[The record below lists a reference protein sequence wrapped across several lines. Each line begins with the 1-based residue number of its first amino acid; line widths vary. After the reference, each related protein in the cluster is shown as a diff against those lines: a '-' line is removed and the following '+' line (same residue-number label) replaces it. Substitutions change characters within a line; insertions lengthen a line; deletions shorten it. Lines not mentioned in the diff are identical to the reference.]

1 MSDPSASAA
10 AAASPINWYRVPLAK
25 EKLREL
31 TQRSDWK
38 GFLQTVPYLLLL
50 VLTGAAAFYAYA
62 RFPLWL
68 FFIVLFIHGTFYRV
82 PAQRLSRAGARHRV
96 QDQMALNAVFLR
108 IFAFL
113 SWNSHVRFRAS
124 HIRHHASTLHP
135 PDDEEVVLPI
145 RLTVMTWLKC
155 AIVNP
160 LGLWKVAGRLR
171 QPERRPHAH
180 PVGAHAVPGAGRG
193 GPAPPGR
200 WARIL
205 LLGHL
210 AIIVVSIA
218 TGHWLFAV
226 VTSLARFYGGGFQ
239 WICNITQHIG
249 LQDNVPDFRLCC
261 RTIQLNPFLRYLYFQ
276 MNWHT
281 EHHMYAA
288 VPCYNLSEA
297 PPGDRARDA
306 GHLSRPDPGLAG
318 DLQHFNRRQ
327 KADPAYQHVYELPRA
342 AHA

>member
-1 MSDPSASAA
+1 MSDNAA
-10 AAASPINWYRVPLAK
+10 WSGVVSRQISWYRVPVAK

-31 TQRSDWK
+31 TQRSNWK

-50 VLTGAAAFYAYA
+50 VLTGTASYYAFYHL
-62 RFPLWL
+62 PLWL
-68 FFIVLFIHGTFYRV
+68 FFIILYVHGAFFAFNLNAFHELVHGTMFK
-82 PAQRLSRAGARHRV
+82 SRA
-96 QDQMALNAVFLR
+96 LNFVFLR

-124 HIRHHASTLHP
+124 HIRHHASTLHT

-160 LGLWKVAGRLR
+160 LGLYKVLGDFISQSVGHMRTPWERVLFPERDKVA
-171 QPERRPHAH
+171 RRHLA
-180 PVGAHAVPGAGRG
+180 
-193 GPAPPGR
+193 R

-210 AIIVVSIA
+210 AIIVVSVA

-226 VTSLARFYGGGFQ
+226 VTSFARFYGGGFQ

-249 LQDNVPDFRLCC
+249 LQDNVSDFRLCC
-261 RTIQLNPFLRYLYFQ
+261 RTIQLNPFLRYFYFQ

-288 VPCYNLSEA
+288 VPCYNL
-297 PPGDRARDA
+297 ARLHDA
-306 GHLSRPDPGLAG
+306 IAHQMPAISHGLIPAWREI
-318 DLQHFNRRQ
+318 FVISRRQ
-327 KADPAYQHVYELPRA
+327 KRDPSYQHVYELPRPA
-342 AHA
+342 VR

>member
-1 MSDPSASAA
+1 MSDDAA
-10 AAASPINWYRVPLAK
+10 QATRQISWYRVPLPR

-31 TQRSDWK
+31 TQRSNWK

-50 VLTGAAAFYAYA
+50 VCTGTASYYAYSH
-62 RFPLWL
+62 FPLWL
-68 FFIVLFIHGTFYRV
+68 FFVILYIHGAIFAFNLNAFHELVHGTMFK
-82 PAQRLSRAGARHRV
+82 SK
-96 QDQMALNAVFLR
+96 ALNAVFLR

-145 RLTVMTWLKC
+145 RLTAFMWLKC

-160 LGLWKVAGRLR
+160 LGLYKVLGDFISQSVGHMRTPWEHTLFPERDKVA
-171 QPERRPHAH
+171 RRAL
-180 PVGAHAVPGAGRG
+180 A
-193 GPAPPGR
+193 R

-205 LLGHL
+205 LVGHL

-226 VTSLARFYGGGFQ
+226 VTSFARFYGGGFQ

-261 RTIQLNPFLRYLYFQ
+261 RTIQVNPVLRYFYFQ

-288 VPCYNLSEA
+288 VPCYNLRKLHDAIAHEMPVISHGLIPAWREIFTIS
-297 PPGDRARDA
+297 RQQQRD
-306 GHLSRPDPGLAG
+306 PT
-318 DLQHFNRRQ
+318 
-327 KADPAYQHVYELPRA
+327 YQHVYELPRA
-342 AHA
+342 MAS

>member
-1 MSDPSASAA
+1 MSDNAAWSASAR
-10 AAASPINWYRVPLAK
+10 PISWYRVPVAK
-25 EKLREL
+25 ERLREL

-50 VLTGAAAFYAYA
+50 AATGTASYYSYSHL
-62 RFPLWL
+62 PLWL
-68 FFIVLFIHGTFYRV
+68 FFIILYIHGAFWAFLLNGFHELVHGTVFKTK
-82 PAQRLSRAGARHRV
+82 
-96 QDQMALNAVFLR
+96 ALNAIFLR

-145 RLTVMTWLKC
+145 KLTLMMWLKC

-160 LGLWKVAGRLR
+160 LGLYKVGGDFISHSFGRMRTPWERTLF
-171 QPERRPHAH
+171 PERDV
-180 PVGAHAVPGAGRG
+180 VGRRALA
-193 GPAPPGR
+193 R

-210 AIIVVSIA
+210 AIVVVSVA

-226 VTSLARFYGGGFQ
+226 VTTFARFYGGGFQ
-239 WICNITQHIG
+239 WIANITQHIG

-261 RTIQLNPFLRYLYFQ
+261 RTLTVNPFMRYLYFQ

-288 VPCYNLSEA
+288 VPCYNLAKLHKEIEHEMPAIS
-297 PPGDRARDA
+297 
-306 GHLSRPDPGLAG
+306 HGLIAAWREI
-318 DLQHFNRRQ
+318 FAINRRQ
-327 KADPAYQHVYELPRA
+327 KADPTYQHVYQLPRPA
-342 AHA
+342 LS

>member
-1 MSDPSASAA
+1 MSDNPTLPPGGGL
-10 AAASPINWYRVPLAK
+10 PINWYRVPLAK

-38 GFLQTVPYLLLL
+38 GFLQIVPYLLLL
-50 VLTGAAAFYAYA
+50 VLTGAGSYYAYSHL
-62 RFPLWL
+62 PLWL
-68 FFIVLFIHGTFYRV
+68 FFIILYVHGAFYAFALNGFHELVHGTVFKTK
-82 PAQRLSRAGARHRV
+82 
-96 QDQMALNAVFLR
+96 ALNAVFLR
-108 IFAFL
+108 LFAFL

-160 LGLWKVAGRLR
+160 LGFIKVFVDTISQSVGHMRTPWEHTLFPERDKVA
-171 QPERRPHAH
+171 RRHLMT
-180 PVGAHAVPGAGRG
+180 
-193 GPAPPGR
+193 

-205 LLGHL
+205 LLGHTV
-210 AIIVVSIA
+210 IIVVSVV

-226 VTSLARFYGGGFQ
+226 VTSLARYYGGGFQ

-261 RTIQLNPFLRYLYFQ
+261 RTIEVNPVLRFLYFQ
-276 MNWHT
+276 MNYHT

-288 VPCYNLSEA
+288 VPCYNLKKLHQAVAHEMPVTA
-297 PPGDRARDA
+297 Q
-306 GHLSRPDPGLAG
+306 GLVPAWREI
-318 DLQHFNRRQ
+318 FSISRRQ
-327 KADPAYQHVYELPRA
+327 VRDPSYQHVYELPRPA
-342 AHA
+342 AT